1 MVTVSYTH
9 LDVYKRQFGSQTA
22 QNITGNIIGI
32 FATAFGLVSELV
44 ASFARDLINF
54 IVQPIVDNKQ
64 KIITA
69 INELLAPIETITQGI
84 ETFLHNVADG
94 VTDLCDNHIAPVSY
108 THLDV
113 YKRQS
118 GVRGYGLTGNS
129 Q

>member
-1 MVTVSYTH
+1 M
-9 LDVYKRQFGSQTA
+9 YKRQDLLGTLAATIAEIFAQTFGSQTA

-69 INELLAPIETITQGI
+69 INGLLAPIETITQGI
-84 ETFLHNVADG
+84 ETFLHNVA
-94 VTDLCDNHIAPVSY
+94 AVSY
-108 THLDV
+108 THLSW
-113 YKRQS
+113 KANIR
-118 GVRGYGLTGNS
+118 RR
-129 Q
+129 